1 MFASPVRSTTAR
13 GNIAALCVLQSGFMK
28 IALPE
33 LWFLM
38 KAGAEVALVR
48 RVIVQIIGRQC
59 EIASKS
65 LAVQVRFD

>member
-1 MFASPVRSTTAR
+1 
-13 GNIAALCVLQSGFMK
+13 MK